1 MLIGYCGAHRTG
13 KTTLAKKSAEHYG
26 KEFVATEV
34 GQFLSSIN
42 VEPISL
48 QHTPYDYFLNIQKQV
63 INYLCDLSKLL
74 KERASASETTDT
86 ALRNKDSVIFVDR
99 TPIDALAYTQ
109 AYFGSK
115 DFEYLRYNPLVHNF
129 LSECADLAFEGM
141 KNFDAVF
148 VVQPGIEL
156 VEERNK
162 ALVDSAYM
170 GQINS
175 LVIGNLYSFAANTGN
190 MEEDC
195 ILTPRLSVIPKSILS
210 IEDRIAYLDDI
221 FNYEYGMT
229 KCMTQQTANQS

>member
-1 MLIGYCGAHRTG
+1 MLIGYSGAHRTG
-13 KTTLAKKSAEHYG
+13 KTTLAKKTAEHYG
-26 KEFVATEV
+26 KEFVATNV
-34 GQFLSSIN
+34 GEFLASIN

-86 ALRNKDSVIFVDR
+86 ALKNKDSVIFVDR
-99 TPIDALAYTQ
+99 TPIDALAYTR
-109 AYFGSK
+109 AFFGSK

-129 LSECADLAFEGM
+129 LEECAQLAYEGM

-170 GQINS
+170 NQINS
-175 LVIGNLYSFAANTGN
+175 LVIGDLYSYLANTGE
-190 MEEDC
+190 MEEDL
-195 ILTPRLSVIPKSILS
+195 ILAPRLSVIPKSILS

-229 KCMTQQTANQS
+229 KCTTQQTHNLS